1 MNIIIIGIGSVARNV
16 TDILNSEFNYQIKG
30 FLGSE
35 LEATKYANTIIYQGI
50 PFLGGRKI
58 LRDIKQHDIDGFIV
72 ATGDRYLREEIY
84 NEAKASGLIPINS
97 ISKNTIFDGKNTLG
111 SGIIIGSGSIIQN
124 GVTIGDNVRI
134 GSSVILDYECRIE
147 SNCNI
152 GTGSYVGR
160 RTVIKKNCHLGIKT
174 SINENIEIGK
184 NHSILDYTNIEK
196 NLTDLPRPNPS
207 VNE

>member
-35 LEATKYANTIIYQGI
+35 LEATKFANMKIYQGI
-50 PFLGGRKI
+50 PFLGSRKI
-58 LRDIKQHDIDGFIV
+58 LRDINQHDINGFIV

-84 NEAKASGLIPINS
+84 NEAKASGLIPINA
-97 ISKNTIFDGKNTLG
+97 ISKNAIFEGKNILG

-124 GVTIGDNVRI
+124 GVTIDDNVRI

-152 GTGSYVGR
+152 DTGSYVGR
-160 RTVIKKNCHLGIKT
+160 RVVIKKNCHLGIKT

-184 NHSILDYTNIEK
+184 NHSILNYTNIEK
-196 NLTDLPRPNPS
+196 DLTDLPRSNS
-207 VNE
+207 LVNE